1 MEPGQRQALEETSG
15 RIPKREEPL
24 GSKSLE
30 ILERQGV
37 TETSAWR
44 EREEWSPEEGGPLH
58 GEMEM

>member
-37 TETSAWR
+37 TETSARR
-44 EREEWSPEEGGPLH
+44 E
-58 GEMEM
+58 